1 VILKLKDV
9 QNNPFRDLKG
19 NPLIEAKIEELV
31 NSIKISGY
39 WDNCIAVKRGDNY
52 CLAYGHH
59 RLEAAKRA
67 KLTEA
72 DFIIKD
78 LDDAMLIK
86 IMDLENRE
94 TYASSPASLIEA
106 VKAVVNALAEGSIP
120 AFEIDSKTSEDRR
133 RYAPSYVPYNAC
145 SGEDKDIT
153 KAYTAS
159 NIAQFLG
166 RTMAKGKGEG
176 EGDRPAKAIV
186 AALDFLCLKELGK
199 INNSV
204 LVKDDRPISA
214 TKLVEIT
221 SEIKQRHVA
230 EVVRRGKT
238 QAELAVER
246 EKQLALQAKIKAQE
260 KAADTERKALLQK
273 IANADRAENEKKAEA
288 ERARLKKQQE
298 ESRNTEERNRIAMQA
313 LEAKVAQIKAW
324 EASQRLEDAYAPIR
338 RDVQTLISRW
348 ETKVSE
354 NDAEREQVKALAKRK
369 DLRPE
374 DRLRLRKAAVAV
386 ADHYSDW
393 VAPQFAPLPTGKA
406 ELKAMAKKE
415 KSKRAAEKEKA

>member
-1 VILKLKDV
+1 MKLKLKDV

-31 NSIKISGY
+31 NSIEISGY
-39 WDNCIAVKRGDNY
+39 WDNCIAVKRGGKY

-67 KLTEA
+67 GLTEA

-86 IMDLENRE
+86 VMDLENRE

-120 AFEIDSKTSEDRR
+120 TFEIDPKTSEDRR

-145 SGEDKDIT
+145 AGENKDAR

-166 RTMAKGKGEG
+166 RTMAKG

-199 INNSV
+199 INNAV
-204 LVKDDRPISA
+204 LVKDNHPISS

-221 SEIKQRHVA
+221 TEIKQRHVA

-238 QAELAVER
+238 QAELETLRA
-246 EKQLALQAKIKAQE
+246 KQLEAQAKAKADE
-260 KAADTERKALLQK
+260 KKAEEDHKALVKKL
-273 IANADRAENEKKAEA
+273 ADAKRAENEAKADKLAAEIKEKDTRAKEKDALNKQRVKDLDDQLAAKKLWEA
-288 ERARLKKQQE
+288 E
-298 ESRNTEERNRIAMQA
+298 QA
-313 LEAKVAQIKAW
+313 VQ
-324 EASQRLEDAYAPIR
+324 DAYMPIR
-338 RDVQTLISRW
+338 RDVESLIGKL
-348 ETKVSE
+348 ETMVSE
-354 NDAEREQVKALAKRK
+354 RNPLREEVKALAKQSK
-369 DLRPE
+369 LRPE
-374 DRLRLRKAAVAV
+374 DRERLRKASADVANWYSSWVV
-386 ADHYSDW
+386 A
-393 VAPQFAPLPTGKA
+393 QFAAPFTAKQTLD
-406 ELKAMAKKE
+406 ELNKRE
-415 KSKRAAEKEKA
+415 KSRQAKESK